1 MNKFYRDEEDQQEDS
16 QDEKITNKKD
26 KYGEEFYYKILN
38 RHRYILLYDEINNCS
53 SDMICSKLRAMN
65 YLNRKDKIFLEI
77 NSPGGWIMYGLS
89 IIDTISAIEA
99 PVYTIISG
107 EACSMAAMVSIVG
120 KKRFITPNGMWMQH
134 STQGLLQGNIQ
145 NIKDQAGFLLKLEK
159 HMNEILK
166 KNTKLNQRQLTQIRN
181 GQLWLFAEDCVK
193 YGIVDKILYHE
204 KNEKMFDLQ

>member
-1 MNKFYRDEEDQQEDS
+1 
-16 QDEKITNKKD
+16 
-26 KYGEEFYYKILN
+26 
-38 RHRYILLYDEINNCS
+38 
-53 SDMICSKLRAMN
+53 
-65 YLNRKDKIFLEI
+65 
-77 NSPGGWIMYGLS
+77 
-89 IIDTISAIEA
+89 
-99 PVYTIISG
+99 
-107 EACSMAAMVSIVG
+107 
-120 KKRFITPNGMWMQH
+120 MWMQH